1 MTAVAPQVGE
11 LCRAADGCCLETDGG
26 GVTENADFNACFEE
40 SAVGIEGLAGLVGGG
55 GGGGGEEEMVV
66 AADSDAAAAAGN
78 LFNDD
83 ETSETTTTDA
93 TPASNSEISETTVEN
108 EAEDDAKL
116 NDGDET
122 VPATAP
128 ATDTD
133 K

>member
-1 MTAVAPQVGE
+1 MAPQVGE

-55 GGGGGEEEMVV
+55 GGEEETVV
-66 AADSDAAAAAGN
+66 AADSDDAAADN
-78 LFNDD
+78 SFNDD
-83 ETSETTTTDA
+83 ETSETTTTAA
-93 TPASNSEISETTVEN
+93 TPDSNSESSETAVEN
-108 EAEDDAKL
+108 EAEDAAEL

-128 ATDTD
+128 ATDAD
-133 K
+133 NSSG